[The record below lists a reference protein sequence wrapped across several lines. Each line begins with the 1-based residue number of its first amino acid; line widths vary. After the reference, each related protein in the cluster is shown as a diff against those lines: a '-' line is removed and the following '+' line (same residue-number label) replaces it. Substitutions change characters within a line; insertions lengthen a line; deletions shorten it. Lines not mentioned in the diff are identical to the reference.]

1 MRFLCELL
9 WCAVFVLISFLE
21 QGSSSLVDL
30 SDYDD
35 DLRAPAV
42 TTGRIFLR
50 PWRRREVVLKPYHSS
65 VEGARARVFLEP
77 RRVVLAPRRGARV
90 RRFVLEPR
98 CPRRAILVS
107 EHSLRVME
115 QSSRYVSV
123 FHQLNL

>member
-1 MRFLCELL
+1 MRFLRELL
-9 WCAVFVLISFLE
+9 WCVVFVLISFLV

-35 DLRAPAV
+35 DLRVPAV

-90 RRFVLEPR
+90 RFVLEPR
-98 CPRRAILVS
+98 RPRRAILVS

-123 FHQLNL
+123 FQQMNL

>member
-1 MRFLCELL
+1 MRFLRELL
-9 WCAVFVLISFLE
+9 WCVVCVLISFLE

-35 DLRAPAV
+35 DLRVPAV

-50 PWRRREVVLKPYHSS
+50 PRRRREVVLKPYHSS

-90 RRFVLEPR
+90 RFVLEPR
-98 CPRRAILVS
+98 RPRRVILVS